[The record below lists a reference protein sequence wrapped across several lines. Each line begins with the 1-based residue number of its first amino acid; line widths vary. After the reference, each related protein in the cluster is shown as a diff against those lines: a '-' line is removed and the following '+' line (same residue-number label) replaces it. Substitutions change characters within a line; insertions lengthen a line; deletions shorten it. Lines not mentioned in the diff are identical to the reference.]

1 MMKDCLMVVVSWLL
15 VRRGLEEKFSYLC
28 LLEYPVR
35 WYRLACHPQGKARGG
50 GNYILSILFPRV
62 GNFVNG
68 MLAPLGGQ
76 ADGGGGDGCLHT
88 GNGAHVSLI
97 GAAPAAPSIPLNFS
111 F

>member
-1 MMKDCLMVVVSWLL
+1 MADSDSDSK
-15 VRRGLEEKFSYLC
+15 
-28 LLEYPVR
+28 
-35 WYRLACHPQGKARGG
+35 LAIAMADSDSKLAQGKARGG
-50 GNYILSILFPRV
+50 GNYILSILFPQV